1 MAVSYSE
8 SASVFEARVKGSGLA
23 AADGE
28 KLLAKIKNLKQL
40 AFISSYAPGQQDES
54 PLMTELEGILS
65 RKPEVAEKAC
75 FRALFHES
83 YAVVTSEMKQR
94 IEQTDD
100 SSARRLT
107 QPERAERFEKQRLK
121 LSGVS
126 IRGMTEP
133 SEFLIDLCVSCY
145 EHNELQYIAWERCTS
160 REQELNTDKRRDT
173 RFSVDAATGRLK
185 IESKGEEEK
194 ANTSSEVFVMQALQR
209 RSLALDQANIA
220 EYATMQLWSD
230 KLLRA
235 RLDEPPPG
243 FVRPPWS
250 QVVAADKAFFR
261 ELRDATRGG
270 IQPGPTGAR
279 PVDACVEKVA
289 VMHDVACLLQPVH
302 APATREKDDSAP
314 RPRPG
319 PYTTEP
325 TKGKGKG
332 KKGQYTPRMPLQLIQ
347 WGCVPTTK
355 KGAPYCYGHQL
366 GTCNLPG
373 DGHASHE
380 RQTGEV
386 FEVGLPK
393 EIPLLHAGVAADGS
407 RMDSQPLESDEESLG
422 RDGGSQS
429 VELALSPRARELLN
443 IFDTLPGDEPQSDLR
458 SEVRKSFSAGMYTKG
473 GVSGVK
479 RSNRDHPEPVR
490 KFCEL
495 IRDVWPQFSFT
506 SFLVSENS
514 ELGWHRDSQNAHA
527 LNLLIPLTFFRGG
540 GILLEDASAP
550 LVRAAG
556 ESRHARRLS
565 LAAGPLA
572 FNA

>member
-1 MAVSYSE
+1 MNFRSDEGKRDGHALALVCLGLAGQGFCCSLICSGFCAHLISRPACYPQPKGSGSHGSPLSVRMAVSYSE
-8 SASVFEARVKGSGLA
+8 STSVFEARVKGSGLA

-133 SEFLIDLCVSCY
+133 SEFLIDFCVSCY

-160 REQELNTDKRRDT
+160 REQEVNTGKKRDT

-220 EYATMQLWSD
+220 EYAIMQLWSD

-279 PVDACVEKVA
+279 PVDACIERVA
-289 VMHDVACLLQPVH
+289 VMHEVACLLQPVH
-302 APATREKDDSAP
+302 APATRERDDSAP

-319 PYTTEP
+319 PYTAEP

-366 GTCNLPG
+366 GTCNLPVKNNTCEKG
-373 DGHASHE
+373 
-380 RQTGEV
+380 
-386 FEVGLPK
+386 
-393 EIPLLHAGVAADGS
+393 LHACAIPKCG
-407 RMDSQPLESDEESLG
+407 
-422 RDGGSQS
+422 
-429 VELALSPRARELLN
+429 
-443 IFDTLPGDEPQSDLR
+443 
-458 SEVRKSFSAGMYTKG
+458 
-473 GVSGVK
+473 
-479 RSNRDHPEPVR
+479 
-490 KFCEL
+490 
-495 IRDVWPQFSFT
+495 
-506 SFLVSENS
+506 
-514 ELGWHRDSQNAHA
+514 AH
-527 LNLLIPLTFFRGG
+527 GHG
-540 GILLEDASAP
+540 ASACP
-550 LVRAAG
+550 KRG
-556 ESRHARRLS
+556 QDKTD
-565 LAAGPLA
+565 
-572 FNA
+572 